1 MVTEPRGMTPE
12 EWNDEVRRRI
22 AINEGCRLTMYH
34 DTVGVPTIAYGF
46 NLESDTAAATLAK
59 CGVANPSAVIAGLEP
74 ITQAQADATF
84 ALMLPGYVSAA
95 RGTLGPGV
103 FDKLSDARRFVI
115 VDLTYNMGAGPD
127 GWGGFVRTQALINQG
142 ANAPDPMTRS
152 RLFGQAA
159 DALAQSA
166 WYGQVGDRA
175 KRDVA
180 MLRTSNWVD
189 PNGNGSY

>member
-1 MVTEPRGMTPE
+1 MAMTPQQ
-12 EWNDEVRRRI
+12 WSAEVRRRI
-22 AINEGCRLTMYH
+22 AINEGCSLTRYF

-46 NLESDTAAATLAK
+46 NLESGDAATILAQ
-59 CGVANPSAVIAGLEP
+59 CGVADPVAVIAGLAP

-84 ALMLPGYVSAA
+84 DLMLPGYVAAA
-95 RGTLGPGV
+95 RGTLAPGV

-127 GWGGFVRTQALINQG
+127 GWGGFTHTQSLINQ
-142 ANAPDPMTRS
+142 AAAAPDPMTKS

-166 WYGQVGDRA
+166 WYTQVGNRA
-175 KRDVA
+175 KRNVA
-180 MLRTSNWVD
+180 MLRSSNWVD
-189 PNGNGSY
+189 ANGNGSY

>member
-1 MVTEPRGMTPE
+1 MAMTPDQ
-12 EWNDEVRRRI
+12 WSAEVRRRI
-22 AINEGCRLTMYH
+22 AINEGCRLSMYY

-46 NLESDTAAATLAK
+46 NLQSGDAASILSK

-74 ITQAQADATF
+74 LTQAQADATF
-84 ALMLPGYVSAA
+84 ALMLPGYVAQA
-95 RGTLGPGV
+95 RGTLAKGV

-127 GWGGFVRTQALINQG
+127 GWGGFTHTQGLINQA
-142 ANAPDPMTRS
+142 ANAPDPMTKS

-166 WYGQVGDRA
+166 WYNQVGDRA

-180 MLRTSNWVD
+180 MLRSSNWVD